1 MRRPTP
7 VAVLWGTGALA
18 ILAAEQGWWS
28 ATAGAATVTLS
39 GAQATDGLARSL
51 ALVAL
56 VGVLLTLTLRA
67 FGRRVVASALGAT
80 YVGIALLG
88 LGRPAPGADVVAAE
102 LSAATFADVGLET
115 ERAILKKAYGDK
127 GLFLALEQEPHL
139 QGAIVSLDP
148 WSGYVVAMI
157 GGYDFDASEFNRS
170 FQSCRQP
177 GSAPGAGIG
186 GRNGLAALSPLKA
199 SPRPL

>member
-102 LSAATFADVGLET
+102 LSAATFADAARLTPSAWNWAYAVAGVTGAVASLWLAARPGVPTRRGVGERRAPLDDSLASWKAMDDGVDPTAGTT
-115 ERAILKKAYGDK
+115 ERED
-127 GLFLALEQEPHL
+127 Q
-139 QGAIVSLDP
+139 
-148 WSGYVVAMI
+148 
-157 GGYDFDASEFNRS
+157 R
-170 FQSCRQP
+170 
-177 GSAPGAGIG
+177 
-186 GRNGLAALSPLKA
+186 
-199 SPRPL
+199 